1 MMEIMTWI
9 VILIRLIR
17 LIFKMIEFKVLS
29 KRVKLIRI
37 RLSKGLNRKIKCKKR
52 KRVLLKI

>member
-29 KRVKLIRI
+29 KRVRLIRI
-37 RLSKGLNRKIKCKKR
+37 RLSKELNRKIKCKKR
-52 KRVLLKI
+52 KRVSLKI